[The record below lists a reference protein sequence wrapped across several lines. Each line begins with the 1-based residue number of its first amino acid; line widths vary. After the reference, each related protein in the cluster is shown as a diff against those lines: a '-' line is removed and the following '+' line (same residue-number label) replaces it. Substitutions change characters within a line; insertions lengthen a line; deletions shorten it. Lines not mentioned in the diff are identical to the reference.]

1 MPRKVLR
8 TSQRHSDDS
17 DGPQVDVR
25 ALKESIWECTQQLV
39 RSTSEDCPQPSPAAA
54 QSVSFQDLLSRL
66 RGGRAGRL
74 EDLSVHL
81 AFICVLH
88 LANEHGLAV
97 RGVATL
103 DAMTVSLP

>member
-1 MPRKVLR
+1 M
-8 TSQRHSDDS
+8 
-17 DGPQVDVR
+17 R
-25 ALKESIWECTQQLV
+25 ALKETIWDRMQHLVEARDGGASPQAQQANAG
-39 RSTSEDCPQPSPAAA
+39 P
-54 QSVSFQDLLSRL
+54 VSFQDVLSRL

-97 RGVATL
+97 TGVPTL
-103 DAMTVSLP
+103 DQMNITLT

>member
-1 MPRKVLR
+1 M
-8 TSQRHSDDS
+8 
-17 DGPQVDVR
+17 R
-25 ALKESIWECTQQLV
+25 ALKETIWECAQQLG
-39 RSTSEDCPQPSPAAA
+39 SSSGETSAQPSPAAA

-97 RGVATL
+97 TGVASL

>member
-1 MPRKVLR
+1 M
-8 TSQRHSDDS
+8 
-17 DGPQVDVR
+17 R
-25 ALKESIWECTQQLV
+25 ALKETIWERMQQLV
-39 RSTSEDCPQPSPAAA
+39 QADGGAASPQQQQAPA
-54 QSVSFQDLLSRL
+54 QSVSFQDVLSRL

-97 RGVATL
+97 TGVSAL
-103 DAMTVSLP
+103 DQMNISLA

>member
-1 MPRKVLR
+1 M
-8 TSQRHSDDS
+8 
-17 DGPQVDVR
+17 DVR
-25 ALKESIWECTQQLV
+25 ALKETIWDRVQHLV
-39 RSTSEDCPQPSPAAA
+39 DSRDAGASA
-54 QSVSFQDLLSRL
+54 QAPEASADPVSFQDVLSRL

-97 RGVATL
+97 TGVSTL
-103 DAMTVSLP
+103 DQMDIALT